1 MMRLLF
7 VLFMF
12 CSFFMKAQNAN
23 GDVESTVFDKVT
35 QRSFGEG
42 QIVLHQPESLQHL
55 MQGYVASNEANPR
68 IEGFRIQLYSGT
80 GAKARQEA
88 QEVKTK
94 MLSSYP
100 DVSVL
105 VEYNAPF
112 WRVRTGSFRHKHEA
126 LPLLK
131 RIKPGFPNSYIVRDA
146 AIKLSELQ

>member
-7 VLFMF
+7 VAFFF
-12 CSFFMKAQNAN
+12 CSFFMKAQNTDEN
-23 GDVESTVFDKVT
+23 VEATVFDKVT

-55 MQGYVASNEANPR
+55 MQGYVANNAATSK

-94 MLSSYP
+94 MLSTFP
-100 DVSVL
+100 DVTVS

-131 RIKPGFPNSYIVRDA
+131 RIKHDFPNSYIVRDA
-146 AIKLSELQ
+146 AINLSELQ